1 MTFAKLDNGITKSS
15 IWSEPYHVRVVW
27 ISFLAEK
34 DETGFVAGSRSGMIR
49 VCNVSPEEF
58 DEAIRILSSPDPDSR
73 TPDFEGRRIDI
84 VEGGWIVLNHEKYT
98 LPENIRKE
106 NHRNYMREWREKN
119 KLVNSREF
127 TNIHKRSPSI
137 SISRS
142 RSSSIS
148 VSSNSS
154 NITSSDKD
162 KVALLLEY
170 WNSKEC
176 LIHHKKLSKTIINY
190 LTARLKEF
198 TDIDLRK
205 CIDNYSLILS
215 DSSKYWYSYKH
226 GIDEF
231 FRSGDRKPAPYVKFL
246 PERFVEENF
255 LTKKGGGYNGKPVS
269 RNCKPDDQYSSVY

>member
-1 MTFAKLDNGITKSS
+1 MKK
-15 IWSEPYHVRVVW
+15 
-27 ISFLAEK
+27 
-34 DETGFVAGSRSGMIR
+34 
-49 VCNVSPEEF
+49 EE
-58 DEAIRILSSPDPDSR
+58 
-73 TPDFEGRRIDI
+73 
-84 VEGGWIVLNHEKYT
+84 
-98 LPENIRKE
+98 
-106 NHRNYMREWREKN
+106 HRNYMREWREKN

-127 TNIHKRSPSI
+127 TNVHKRSPSI

-142 RSSSIS
+142 RSIS

-154 NITSSDKD
+154 NITSSNKD

-255 LTKKGGGYNGKPVS
+255 LIKGFNNGKCRKNMRVD
-269 RNCKPDDQYSSVY
+269 NKPNVNQYDDVR